1 MVKYQCKQA
10 TGFGFVPFILL
21 KGFQVGTNK
30 LAFLI
35 KGLIT

>member
-1 MVKYQCKQA
+1 MVKYQWKQA

-21 KGFQVGTNK
+21 KGFQVGINK